1 MDSYLRPSRISNV
14 TQTLTQNFENEGGKD
29 EQSVY
34 LSFIIYSNNGQ
45 RSKVKCFAEVKCFAD
60 QPVHLFK
67 ILGHFDACSVAPTA
81 GPTVW
86 LGFSFLGSS
95 VLYVTLTFNNGVI

>member
-34 LSFIIYSNNGQ
+34 LSFTTYSNCSAITDNGP
-45 RSKVKCFAEVKCFAD
+45 RSN
-60 QPVHLFK
+60 VHLFK
-67 ILGHFDACSVAPTA
+67 IMGHFEASSVAPTA
-81 GPTVW
+81 GPTAW
-86 LGFSFLGSS
+86 LG
-95 VLYVTLTFNNGVI
+95 

>member
-34 LSFIIYSNNGQ
+34 VSFIIYSNCPAIMDNRPRLNLLQ
-45 RSKVKCFAEVKCFAD
+45 KAD
-60 QPVHLFK
+60 QLVHLFK
-67 ILGHFDACSVAPTA
+67 IMGHFEASSVAPTA
-81 GPTVW
+81 GPTAW
-86 LGFSFLGSS
+86 LG
-95 VLYVTLTFNNGVI
+95 

>member
-1 MDSYLRPSRISNV
+1 MDSYLCRSRISNV

-34 LSFIIYSNNGQ
+34 LSFIIYSNCPAITGNGLSSNVLQ
-45 RSKVKCFAEVKCFAD
+45 KVD

-67 ILGHFDACSVAPTA
+67 IMGRFEAPSVAPTA
-81 GPTVW
+81 GPTAW
-86 LGFSFLGSS
+86 LG
-95 VLYVTLTFNNGVI
+95 